1 MATMPKGKKPVM
13 KKPAAKSMSKA
24 EMKVEKA
31 EMKMAKKLPPADR
44 KKFAALHKGEM
55 KMEGKEK

>member
-1 MATMPKGKKPVM
+1 MATMPKKGKKPAM
-13 KKPAAKSMSKA
+13 KMPAKGMSKSEA
-24 EMKVEKA
+24 KVEKA

-44 KKFAALHKGEM
+44 KKFAALHKSEM